1 MIINEAMAAAMGSYG
16 KVGSI
21 VTDGG
26 RKRLT
31 VVGIVKNFLFNTLY
45 ESAAPLVFYN
55 QPSAAHFLNIRLR
68 SGMPMSDALAGVE
81 RVIRR
86 LSPGFPPQYKFV
98 DTDFDE
104 AFANEMLTEKLAGL
118 FAVLAIVISCLGL
131 FGLAA
136 YTAERRLK
144 ELGIRKV
151 LGASVPGL
159 VGLLSGQFLR
169 LVGFACLIAFPLG
182 WWVMSSWLSNYAYHT
197 TLYWW
202 IFALAGAG
210 AVLIALITVSVQ
222 AVRAAVMSPVRSLR
236 SE

>member
-1 MIINEAMAAAMGSYG
+1 MYKTEA
-16 KVGSI
+16 
-21 VTDGG
+21 
-26 RKRLT
+26 LT
-31 VVGIVKNFLFNTLY
+31 G
-45 ESAAPLVFYN
+45 
-55 QPSAAHFLNIRLR
+55 
-68 SGMPMSDALAGVE
+68 
-81 RVIRR
+81 
-86 LSPGFPPQYKFV
+86 
-98 DTDFDE
+98 
-104 AFANEMLTEKLAGL
+104 KLAGL

-159 VGLLSGQFLR
+159 VGLLSGQFLK
-169 LVGFACLIAFPLG
+169 LVGVACLIAFPLA
-182 WWVMSSWLSNYAYHT
+182 WWVLSGWLSNYVYHT
-197 TLYWW
+197 GLYWW

-210 AVLIALITVSVQ
+210 AVVIALLTVSVQ